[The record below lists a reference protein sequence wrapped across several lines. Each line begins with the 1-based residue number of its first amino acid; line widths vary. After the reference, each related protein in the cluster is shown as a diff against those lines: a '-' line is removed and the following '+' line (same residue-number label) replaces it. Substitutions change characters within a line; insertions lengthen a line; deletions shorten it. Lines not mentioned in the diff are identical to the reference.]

1 MITDF
6 LESGSSPH
14 TVPFGGRHDRFI
26 SPVAL
31 LISWTGYMRW
41 KESSFSGLGLTHSL
55 KSAESGYR
63 YCILIITLQGLTRH
77 MYPSLP
83 FLLSKITFLFT
94 TLLFPLCSLSP
105 TSPVL
110 VEYWGRNLTKV
121 KIQMK
126 NKEMEVVNIGNTLWK
141 FGYSGEQISGF
152 KRPFFNMGDL
162 REYLCAYGNC

>member
-6 LESGSSPH
+6 LESGSSLH

-31 LISWTGYMRW
+31 LISWAGYMRW
-41 KESSFSGLGLTHSL
+41 KESSFSGLGLTYSL

-94 TLLFPLCSLSP
+94 TLLFPLCSLSYI
-105 TSPVL
+105 TSFFLSANNFHKHISILRDLPC
-110 VEYWGRNLTKV
+110 
-121 KIQMK
+121 
-126 NKEMEVVNIGNTLWK
+126 WK
-141 FGYSGEQISGF
+141 MVSWIHLSVPLSSQTFTMCCLCLPP
-152 KRPFFNMGDL
+152 PFLYFSFVF
-162 REYLCAYGNC
+162 